1 MTKTLIID
9 GNAIHDIPSFY
20 DEINRVFMADEDW
33 KLGASLD
40 ALADMF
46 RGGYGAIEGEEP
58 IKLIWLAME
67 QARVQLGLEAT
78 RAFYQDKLARPEIF
92 NNKAISSRLT
102 ALEAGSGPT
111 YFDIVLEIVAEHP
124 NIELEAR

>member
-20 DEINRVFMADEDW
+20 DEINRVFMAGEDW
-33 KLGASLD
+33 KLGNSLD

-46 RGGYGAIEGEEP
+46 HGGYGAIGGQEP
-58 IKLIWLAME
+58 IRLIWLAME
-67 QARVQLGLEAT
+67 KSRSQLGLETT
-78 RAFYQDKLARPEIF
+78 RAFYRDKLARPEMF
-92 NNKAISSRLT
+92 NSKTISSRLA

-111 YFDIVLEIVAEHP
+111 YFDIVLEIIAEHP

>member
-1 MTKTLIID
+1 MTKTLTID
-9 GNAIHDIPSFY
+9 GTAIHDIPSFY
-20 DEINRVFMADEDW
+20 DEINRVFMAGEDW

-46 RGGYGAIEGEEP
+46 RGGYGAIEGGEP

-67 QARVQLGLEAT
+67 RSRTQLGLEAT
-78 RAFYQDKLARPEIF
+78 RAFYQDKLARPEMF
-92 NNKAISSRLT
+92 NTEAISSRLA

-111 YFDIVLEIVAEHP
+111 YFEIVLEIIAEHP